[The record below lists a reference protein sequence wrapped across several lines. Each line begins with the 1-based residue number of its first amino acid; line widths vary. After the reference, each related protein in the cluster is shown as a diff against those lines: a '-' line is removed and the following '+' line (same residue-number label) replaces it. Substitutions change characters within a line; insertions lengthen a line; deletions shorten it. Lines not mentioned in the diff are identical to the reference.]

1 MNSAQLLEKVLQ
13 KTELP
18 VHYYQ
23 YDGTQ
28 KTYVVYNEV
37 LDQAVNFA
45 DNQAQNRIAWWQVH
59 IFAPKRTDFR
69 AHKKK
74 ALELLKEAGFRTG
87 DVVTLYEKETQTIHV
102 VIPCHIEEKEDK
114 ENV

>member
-28 KTYVVYNEV
+28 ETYVVYNEV

-74 ALELLKEAGFRTG
+74 VLELLEETGF
-87 DVVTLYEKETQTIHV
+87 Y
-102 VIPCHIEEKEDK
+102 
-114 ENV
+114 